1 MQEGHV
7 ICYESQKL
15 NEHENKYVTY
25 DLDLVAILDALKM
38 WRPYFLGRRFFLMTN
53 HYGMKYL
60 FNQPRLNARKSR

>member
-7 ICYESQKL
+7 ICYESRKL
-15 NEHENKYVTY
+15 NEHENKYVTH

-38 WRPYFLGRRFFLMTN
+38 WRPYFLGRRFLLMKN
-53 HYGMKYL
+53 HCGMKYL